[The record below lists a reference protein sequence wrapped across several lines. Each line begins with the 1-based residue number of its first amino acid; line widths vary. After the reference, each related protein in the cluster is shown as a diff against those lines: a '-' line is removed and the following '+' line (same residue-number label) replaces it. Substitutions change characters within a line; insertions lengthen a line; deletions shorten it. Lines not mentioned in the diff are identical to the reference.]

1 MVCAHVLLCMF
12 VCASLRARMCVLVS
26 VCVCLCMCVW
36 GEGGVGVGVGLCN
49 GMFVVLAGPGPTSS
63 HKAPLCSLSD
73 I

>member
-1 MVCAHVLLCMF
+1 
-12 VCASLRARMCVLVS
+12 MCVLVS